1 MKAKELIP
9 ILQLNPEA
17 DVSVSTVKYRERS
30 FQDFGYERGESQAVT
45 NVNIDNVNG
54 LIRLEGGNDERMKEE
69 QR

>member
-1 MKAKELIP
+1 MKAKELIQ

-30 FQDFGYERGESQAVT
+30 YQDFGYERGESQAVT

-54 LIRLEGGNDERMKEE
+54 LICLEGGNEERI
-69 QR
+69 

>member
-9 ILQLNPEA
+9 ILQLNPE
-17 DVSVSTVKYRERS
+17 VEIVVSTVKYRERS

-54 LIRLEGGNDERMKEE
+54 LIHLEGGK
-69 QR
+69 